1 MSGEKVSPRSSDDGK
16 VAAAAARS
24 RYVDLDEQR
33 RAALAEIDNASFSC
47 VYNPYLPSFAS
58 FLPLV
63 TGGSISVFVWSPVL
77 VSSPMR
83 K

>member
-1 MSGEKVSPRSSDDGK
+1 MSGEKISPRSSDDGK
-16 VAAAAARS
+16 VAAAARS

-33 RAALAEIDNASFSC
+33 RAALAEIDNAAFSC
-47 VYNPYLPSFAS
+47 VYSAYLSSFAS
-58 FLPLV
+58 SLPLV

-83 K
+83 E